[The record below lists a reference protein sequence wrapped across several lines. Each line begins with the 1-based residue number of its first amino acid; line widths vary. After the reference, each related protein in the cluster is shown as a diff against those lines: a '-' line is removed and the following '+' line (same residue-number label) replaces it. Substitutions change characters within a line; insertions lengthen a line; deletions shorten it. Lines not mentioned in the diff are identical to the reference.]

1 MNIKLT
7 HYLDSLQ
14 ANGRYTFTR
23 EEAMAAL
30 DSTANAFRFSTLRLI
45 KKKRIVR
52 PRQGFYVI
60 VPTEYLETGAPP
72 AAWFIDSLM
81 NFYEQPYYVTLLSAA
96 ALYGAAHQQPQFFQ
110 VMTNKPLRPINVG
123 RSQIQFFTKKVIAS
137 MYCQSIKTPTGY
149 MNVSLPEMT
158 AFDLV
163 RYVKVAGYFNHVA
176 TVLTELQE
184 RFDEKRFISLFETEK
199 LELPDVQR
207 LGYLLEIIKAK
218 ASIIAF
224 LKQWLKKRK
233 PCLVPLRSDK
243 GYEKNQK
250 NVDWH
255 LYINEKIETDI

>member
-23 EEAMAAL
+23 EEAMAVL
-30 DSTANAFRFSTLRLI
+30 GSTANAFRFSVLRLI
-45 KKKRIVR
+45 KKKRLVR

-60 VPTEYLETGAPP
+60 VPTEYLEIGAPP

-96 ALYGAAHQQPQFFQ
+96 ALYGAAHQQPQSFQ
-110 VMTNKPLRPINVG
+110 VMTNKPLRPINTG
-123 RSQIQFFTKKVIAS
+123 RSQIQFFTKKVITPTH
-137 MYCQSIKTPTGY
+137 YRSIKTPTGY

-176 TVLTELQE
+176 TVLAELQE
-184 RFDEKRFISLFETEK
+184 SFDKKRFLNILETEN

-207 LGYLLEIIKAK
+207 LGYLLEIVGANVG
-218 ASIIAF
+218 IILF
-224 LKQWLKKRK
+224 LKQWLKKKK
-233 PCLVPLRSDK
+233 PCLVPLRPDK

-250 NVDWH
+250 SMDWH